1 MKYLQAHIRGSVDTF
16 MRLKIRQ
23 EICASYCTLG
33 KGLVIIIFTLKHTY
47 MHTHAKEIT

>member
-33 KGLVIIIFTLKHTY
+33 KGLVAVEENSFRKIKTAKIIET
-47 MHTHAKEIT
+47 